1 MFVGLL
7 TLMTFKRYQTR
18 ALAMILIF
26 IAPAYMFL
34 RAGGYWSGQQLQ
46 TMANLI
52 STDRE
57 QSVAFRMINE
67 DLLTQK
73 ALQRPFF
80 GWGGWGRSLI
90 YYTTLNTNTVVDG
103 EWVNAMGLTGLT
115 GVFSYS
121 AILLLPPFLLL
132 RRIRP
137 EMWGTP
143 AFSTAAAL
151 LVLNILYMI
160 DSLPNAMVN
169 PIYMLAV
176 GGMSGLLARKR
187 PAVVVERPRLRSQD
201 ARDVSGLLVPNQFTP
216 VA

>member
-1 MFVGLL
+1 
-7 TLMTFKRYQTR
+7 MTFKRYQTR
-18 ALAMILIF
+18 GLAMILIF

-34 RAGGYWSGQQLQ
+34 RASGMWSGVQLQ
-46 TMANLI
+46 TAADLI

-57 QSVAFRMINE
+57 QSIKFRMFNE

-73 ALQRPFF
+73 ALQRPWF

-90 YYTTLNTNTVVDG
+90 YYTNQNWNTVVDG

-121 AILLLPPFLLL
+121 AVLLLPAFLLV
-132 RRIRP
+132 RRMRP
-137 EMWGTP
+137 GLWGTP
-143 AFSTAAAL
+143 MFATTAVL

-201 ARDVSGLLVPNQFTP
+201 SRDVSGMLVPNQMGAVT
-216 VA
+216 